1 MSVRKL
7 QGTTIWY
14 GIAFLIMAV
23 LFYSSSQTYAQ
34 QSQIGT
40 LHHVLANEPLKDV
53 FAQFPIHYGGDVTDA
68 SQNYFKYVEFFMRKF
83 AHFSTYFILGMAWY
97 MAIHKQLGN
106 WFIAAFIAW
115 QAATGYAD
123 LDEFHQSLTGGRSPM
138 FADVML
144 DSAGALTA
152 VILTVVIQAIWRR
165 IHA

>member
-1 MSVRKL
+1 MSMRKL

-53 FAQFPIHYGGDVTDA
+53 FAQFPIHYGGDVRDA
-68 SQNYFKYVEFFMRKF
+68 SRNYFKYVEFFMRKF
-83 AHFSTYFILGMAWY
+83 AHFSTYF
-97 MAIHKQLGN
+97 IHKQLGN

-115 QAATGYAD
+115 QAATGYAG

-144 DSAGALTA
+144 DSTGALTA
-152 VILTVVIQAIWRR
+152 VVLVVIVQAIWRR

>member
-1 MSVRKL
+1 MGMRKL

-68 SQNYFKYVEFFMRKF
+68 SQNYFKYVEFF
-83 AHFSTYFILGMAWY
+83 
-97 MAIHKQLGN
+97 
-106 WFIAAFIAW
+106 
-115 QAATGYAD
+115 YA
-123 LDEFHQSLTGGRSPM
+123 
-138 FADVML
+138 
-144 DSAGALTA
+144 
-152 VILTVVIQAIWRR
+152 
-165 IHA
+165 